1 MTTND
6 YYRPEPKRV
15 IGPNGN
21 SLTVSN
27 LPAPGTKRWVF
38 RVKAEI
44 VAAVRGG
51 LLSLEEACRRYMLT
65 VEEFRTWEYSIER
78 HGLSALRVT
87 RIQLYRQRAARFRL
101 PDSPSRR
108 RYRSRERQISDR
120 DDTRGI
126 ERRAQLVFLG
136 RARYDGRQ
144 RRRLHDVDR
153 HRDRHHD
160 EQADMVGADR
170 RLVERAHPDL

>member
-6 YYRPEPKRV
+6 YYHPEAKRV
-15 IGPNGN
+15 TGPNGN

-44 VAAVRGG
+44 VAAVRAG

-78 HGLSALRVT
+78 YGLSALRVT
-87 RIQLYRQRAARFRL
+87 RIQLYRQRVARFRL
-101 PDSPSRR
+101 PDGPSRATAAR
-108 RYRSRERQISDR
+108 KMTGSPRER
-120 DDTRGI
+120 
-126 ERRAQLVFLG
+126 
-136 RARYDGRQ
+136 
-144 RRRLHDVDR
+144 
-153 HRDRHHD
+153 
-160 EQADMVGADR
+160 
-170 RLVERAHPDL
+170 

>member
-78 HGLSALRVT
+78 YGLSALRVT

-120 DDTRGI
+120 DHARGI
-126 ERRAQLVFLG
+126 ERLPLILG
-136 RARYDGRQ
+136 HARYDEHQ
-144 RRRLHDVDR
+144 RRRRHDVDR

-160 EQADMVGADR
+160 EQADMIGADR